1 MRRVPPMRL
10 SLPLTACTALAL
22 LGAALPA
29 RADLCNFR
37 PERVVGDVADSALG
51 DAIKGG
57 VGFDLSDVVSGA
69 NLLNPERDRDRL
81 KGVTGVVA
89 AAFSAPVSVAAGV
102 IGITA
107 FEGVCTLHERR
118 RTDSDA
124 VLAVLSDMA
133 VEADPAYFALIDADQ
148 GPDKAVLRLGDGQGG
163 GADYPVR
170 RLEIVD
176 GELRHISFGANT
188 VLGRVTYRIPAET
201 LLRPDEDHVLERPAG
216 PAPLPEVSV
225 SDLPV
230 KPSKARG
237 APKTGEG
244 AEAMQGK

>member
-1 MRRVPPMRL
+1 MRVPPMRL
-10 SLPLTACTALAL
+10 SPSLITTCAALAL
-22 LGAALPA
+22 LATALPA
-29 RADLCNFR
+29 RADLCDFR
-37 PERVVGDVADSALG
+37 PEKVIDDVADSALG

-69 NLLNPERDRDRL
+69 NLLNPERDKDRL

-124 VLAVLSDMA
+124 VFAVLSDMA
-133 VEADPAYFALIDADQ
+133 EDADPAYFALVDADS

-163 GADYPVR
+163 AAEYPVR

-176 GELRHISFGANT
+176 GELRHISFGANK

-216 PAPLPEVSV
+216 PAPLPEVTV
-225 SDLPV
+225 SDLPQKPV
-230 KPSKARG
+230 KGGAKA
-237 APKTGEG
+237 KGEEDLPP
-244 AEAMQGK
+244 AK